1 MNMKQKEL
9 QIQMEV
15 MLDVLD
21 SCGYSSESVK
31 KYSSAISRFISY
43 ISTNE
48 LDADGDSV
56 ERFIEYSCNIRKH
69 NNPKYFIA
77 RMRGIL
83 LAYIFFLENGY
94 LRVGRPSNKPKIA
107 GGLAKDIN
115 NFLDNE
121 LSKKSKLTLPTIND
135 YKNSLKLF
143 NDYLKDNDIKTLT
156 PDIIYEFFKLTGSNE
171 KTNSNNQM
179 YKYKVH
185 LRRFLNYLLLL
196 GKIDEEIVLS
206 IPDIKYIRNKELPSV
221 FTSDEIKRIVD
232 SIDRNSAV
240 GKRAYAMI
248 MLSVKYGLRAG
259 DVTNLKFENID
270 WENRMI
276 RISQNKT
283 KRIIELPLLPEVGNA
298 ILDYLKNARR
308 KSSLPFVFLNIKGP
322 IHPITSQ
329 AFYGILNK
337 YISKSSIE
345 NIDKRHHGPH
355 SLRHTLA
362 SQMLKNGEEL
372 TTISATLGHSSTQV
386 TTVYLSIDYLR
397 LKECC
402 IPMPK
407 LYSPHYSLE
416 D

>member
-1 MNMKQKEL
+1 MKQKGL
-9 QIQMEV
+9 QIQMEE

-56 ERFIEYSCNIRKH
+56 ERFIEYSCSIRKH
-69 NNPKYFIA
+69 NNPQYFISH
-77 RMRGIL
+77 MRGAL
-83 LAYIFFLENGY
+83 LAFIFFLENGY
-94 LRVGRPSNKPKIA
+94 LRVGRPSNNPKIS
-107 GGLAKDIN
+107 GGLATDIN
-115 NFLDNE
+115 NFLDDE
-121 LSKKSKLTLPTIND
+121 LSKKFKLNLLTING

-156 PDIIYEFFKLTGSNE
+156 PDTIYGFFKSAGNNDN
-171 KTNSNNQM
+171 TNSNNLM

-185 LRRFLNYLLLL
+185 LRRFLNYLLVQ
-196 GKIDEEIVLS
+196 GKIDKEIVS
-206 IPDIKYIRNKELPSV
+206 CIPDIKYIRNKKLPSI
-221 FTSDEIKRIVD
+221 FTSDEIKRIVS
-232 SIDRNSAV
+232 SIDRNSAL

-248 MLSVKYGLRAG
+248 MLSVKYGLRSG
-259 DVTNLKFENID
+259 DVVNLKFEDID
-270 WENRMI
+270 WENRI
-276 RISQNKT
+276 IKISQNKT
-283 KRIIELPLLPEVGNA
+283 KRDMELPLLPEVGNA

-308 KSSLPFVFLNIKGP
+308 QSSLPFVFLNIKGP
-322 IHPITSQ
+322 IHPITSS

-337 YISKSSIE
+337 HINKASIE

-386 TTVYLSIDYLR
+386 TTVYLSVDYSR

-407 LYSPHYSLE
+407 LHSPHYSLE

>member
-1 MNMKQKEL
+1 MKQQEL

-31 KYSSAISRFISY
+31 KYASAISRFISY

-56 ERFIEYSCNIRKH
+56 ERFIEYSCSIRKH
-69 NNPKYFIA
+69 NNPNYFISH
-77 RMRGIL
+77 MRGVL
-83 LAYIFFLENGY
+83 LAFIFFLENGY
-94 LRVGRPSNKPKIA
+94 LRVGRPYNKPKIS
-107 GGLAKDIN
+107 GGLAVDIN
-115 NFLDNE
+115 NFLDDE
-121 LSKKSKLTLPTIND
+121 LSKKIKLNIITIND

-143 NDYLKDNDIKTLT
+143 NDYLKDNDIKSLT
-156 PDIIYEFFKLTGSNE
+156 PDTIYEFFKLTGSNE
-171 KTNSNNQM
+171 KTNSNNLM

-185 LRRFLNYLLLL
+185 LRRFFNYLLTKD
-196 GKIDEEIVLS
+196 KIDKEIVEC
-206 IPDIKYIRNKELPSV
+206 IPDIKYIKNKKLSSI
-221 FTSDEIKRIVD
+221 FTSDEIKRIVS
-232 SIDRNSAV
+232 SIDRNSAL

-248 MLSVKYGLRAG
+248 MLSVKYGLRSG
-259 DVTNLKFENID
+259 DVVNLRFEDID
-270 WENRMI
+270 WENKII
-276 RISQNKT
+276 RINQNKT
-283 KRIIELPLLPEVGNA
+283 KRDVELPLLPEVGNA

-308 KSSLPFVFLNIKGP
+308 QSNLPFIFLNIKGP
-322 IHPITSQ
+322 IHPITSS

-337 YISKSSIE
+337 YINKSGIE
-345 NIDKRHHGPH
+345 KLDKRHHGPH

-386 TTVYLSIDYLR
+386 TTVYLSIDHSR

-407 LYSPHYSLE
+407 LHSPHYSLE

>member
-1 MNMKQKEL
+1 MKQQEL

-31 KYSSAISRFISY
+31 KYASAISRFISY

-56 ERFIEYSCNIRKH
+56 ERFIEYSCSIRKH
-69 NNPKYFIA
+69 NNPNYFISH
-77 RMRGIL
+77 MRGVL
-83 LAYIFFLENGY
+83 LAFIFFLENGY
-94 LRVGRPSNKPKIA
+94 LRVGRPYNKPKIS
-107 GGLAKDIN
+107 GGLAVDIN
-115 NFLDNE
+115 NFLDDE
-121 LSKKSKLTLPTIND
+121 LSKKIKLNIITIND

-143 NDYLKDNDIKTLT
+143 NDYLKDNDIKSLT
-156 PDIIYEFFKLTGSNE
+156 PDTIYEFFKLTGSNE
-171 KTNSNNQM
+171 KTNSNNLM

-185 LRRFLNYLLLL
+185 LRRFFNYLLTKD
-196 GKIDEEIVLS
+196 KIDKEIVEC
-206 IPDIKYIRNKELPSV
+206 IPDIKYIKNKKLPSI
-221 FTSDEIKRIVD
+221 FTSDEIKRIVS
-232 SIDRNSAV
+232 SIDRNSAL

-248 MLSVKYGLRAG
+248 MLSVKYGLRSG
-259 DVTNLKFENID
+259 DVVNLRFEDVD
-270 WENRMI
+270 WENKII
-276 RISQNKT
+276 RINQNKT
-283 KRIIELPLLPEVGNA
+283 KRDVELPLLPEVGNA

-308 KSSLPFVFLNIKGP
+308 QSNLPFIFLNIKGP
-322 IHPITSQ
+322 IHPITSS

-337 YISKSSIE
+337 YINKSGIE
-345 NIDKRHHGPH
+345 KLDKRHHGPH

-386 TTVYLSIDYLR
+386 TTVYLSIDHSR

-407 LYSPHYSLE
+407 LHSPHYSLE

>member
-1 MNMKQKEL
+1 MKQQEL

-31 KYSSAISRFISY
+31 KYASAISRFISY

-56 ERFIEYSCNIRKH
+56 ERFIEYSCSIRKH
-69 NNPKYFIA
+69 NNPKYFISH
-77 RMRGIL
+77 MRGVL
-83 LAYIFFLENGY
+83 LAFIFFLENGY
-94 LRVGRPSNKPKIA
+94 LRVSRPYNKPKIS
-107 GGLAKDIN
+107 GGLAVDIN
-115 NFLDNE
+115 NFLDDE
-121 LSKKSKLTLPTIND
+121 LSKKFKLNIITIND

-143 NDYLKDNDIKTLT
+143 NDYLKDNDIKSLT
-156 PDIIYEFFKLTGSNE
+156 PDTIYEFFKLTGSNE
-171 KTNSNNQM
+171 KTNSNNLM

-185 LRRFLNYLLLL
+185 LRRFFNYLLTKD
-196 GKIDEEIVLS
+196 KIDKEIVEC
-206 IPDIKYIRNKELPSV
+206 IPDIKYIRNKKLPSI
-221 FTSDEIKRIVD
+221 FTSDEIKRIVS
-232 SIDRNSAV
+232 SIDRNSAL

-248 MLSVKYGLRAG
+248 MLSVKYGLRSG
-259 DVTNLKFENID
+259 DVVNLRFEDID
-270 WENRMI
+270 WENKII
-276 RISQNKT
+276 RISQNKI
-283 KRIIELPLLPEVGNA
+283 KRDVELPLLPEVGNA
-298 ILDYLKNARR
+298 IFDYLKNARR
-308 KSSLPFVFLNIKGP
+308 QSNLPFIFLNIKGP
-322 IHPITSQ
+322 IHPITSS

-337 YISKSSIE
+337 YINKSGIE
-345 NIDKRHHGPH
+345 KLDKRHHGPH

-386 TTVYLSIDYLR
+386 TTVYLSIDHSR

-402 IPMPK
+402 IPIPK
-407 LYSPHYSLE
+407 LHSPHYSLE

>member
-1 MNMKQKEL
+1 MKQQEL

-21 SCGYSSESVK
+21 SCGYSSGSVK
-31 KYSSAISRFISY
+31 KYASAISRFISY

-56 ERFIEYSCNIRKH
+56 ERFIEYSCSIRKH
-69 NNPKYFIA
+69 NNPKYFISH
-77 RMRGIL
+77 MRGVL
-83 LAYIFFLENGY
+83 LAFIFFLENGY
-94 LRVGRPSNKPKIA
+94 LRVGRPYNKPKIS
-107 GGLAKDIN
+107 GGLAVDIN
-115 NFLDNE
+115 NFLDDE
-121 LSKKSKLTLPTIND
+121 LSKKIKLNIITIND

-143 NDYLKDNDIKTLT
+143 NDYLKDNDIKSLT
-156 PDIIYEFFKLTGSNE
+156 PDTIYEFFKLTGSNE
-171 KTNSNNQM
+171 KTNSNNLM

-185 LRRFLNYLLLL
+185 LRRFFNYLLTKD
-196 GKIDEEIVLS
+196 KIDKEIVEC
-206 IPDIKYIRNKELPSV
+206 IPDIKYIKNKKLPSI
-221 FTSDEIKRIVD
+221 FTSDEIKRIVS
-232 SIDRNSAV
+232 SIDRNSAL

-248 MLSVKYGLRAG
+248 MLSVKYGLRSG
-259 DVTNLKFENID
+259 DVVNLRFEDID
-270 WENRMI
+270 WENKII
-276 RISQNKT
+276 RINQNKT
-283 KRIIELPLLPEVGNA
+283 KRDVELPLLPEVGNA

-308 KSSLPFVFLNIKGP
+308 QSNLPFIFLNIKGP
-322 IHPITSQ
+322 IHPITSS

-337 YISKSSIE
+337 YINKSGIE
-345 NIDKRHHGPH
+345 KLDKRHHGPH

-386 TTVYLSIDYLR
+386 TTVYLSIDHSR

-407 LYSPHYSLE
+407 LHSPHYSLE

>member
-1 MNMKQKEL
+1 MKQQEL

-31 KYSSAISRFISY
+31 KYASAISRFISY
-43 ISTNE
+43 ISAND
-48 LDADGDSV
+48 LDADGDSI
-56 ERFIEYSCNIRKH
+56 ERFIEYSFSIRKY
-69 NNPKYFIA
+69 NNPKYFISH
-77 RMRGIL
+77 MRGVL
-83 LAYIFFLENGY
+83 LAFIFFLENGY
-94 LRVGRPSNKPKIA
+94 LRVGRPYNNPKIS
-107 GGLAKDIN
+107 GGLAADIN
-115 NFLDNE
+115 NFLDDE
-121 LSKKSKLTLPTIND
+121 LSKKFKLNLLTIND

-156 PDIIYEFFKLTGSNE
+156 PDTIYEFFKLTGSNE
-171 KTNSNNQM
+171 KTNSNNLM

-185 LRRFLNYLLLL
+185 LRRFFNYLLTKD
-196 GKIDEEIVLS
+196 KIDKEIVEC
-206 IPDIKYIRNKELPSV
+206 IPNIKYIRNKKLPSI
-221 FTSDEIKRIVD
+221 FTSDEIKRIVS
-232 SIDRNSAV
+232 SIDRNSAL

-248 MLSVKYGLRAG
+248 MLSVKYGLRSG
-259 DVTNLKFENID
+259 DVVNLRFEDID
-270 WENRMI
+270 WENKII

-283 KRIIELPLLPEVGNA
+283 KRDIELPLLPEVGNA

-308 KSSLPFVFLNIKGP
+308 QSNLPFVFLNIKGP
-322 IHPITSQ
+322 IHPITSS

-337 YISKSSIE
+337 YINMSGIE
-345 NIDKRHHGPH
+345 KLDERHHGPH

-372 TTISATLGHSSTQV
+372 TTISAALGHPSTQV
-386 TTVYLSIDYLR
+386 TTVYLSIDHSR

-407 LYSPHYSLE
+407 LHSPHYSLE

>member
-1 MNMKQKEL
+1 MNQKEL

-31 KYSSAISRFISY
+31 KYSSAISRFINY
-43 ISTNE
+43 ISTSE

-56 ERFIEYSCNIRKH
+56 ERFIDYSCNIRKH

-77 RMRGIL
+77 HMRGIL
-83 LAYIFFLENGY
+83 LGYIFFLENGY
-94 LRVGRPSNKPKIA
+94 LRVGRPSNKPKLS
-107 GGLAKDIN
+107 GGLATDIN
-115 NFLDNE
+115 NFLDDE
-121 LSKKSKLTLPTIND
+121 LSKKFKLNLLTIND

-156 PDIIYEFFKLTGSNE
+156 PDTIYGFFKLAGSD
-171 KTNSNNQM
+171 KKSSNNLM

-196 GKIDEEIVLS
+196 GKIDEEIVSS

-270 WENRMI
+270 WENRII

-283 KRIIELPLLPEVGNA
+283 KRIMELPLLPEVGNA

-308 KSSLPFVFLNIKGP
+308 KSSLPFIFLNINGP
-322 IHPITSQ
+322 IHPITSS
-329 AFYGILNK
+329 AFYDILNK
-337 YISKSSIE
+337 YIRNSNIE
-345 NIDKRHHGPH
+345 NLDKRHHGPH

-386 TTVYLSIDYLR
+386 TTIYLSIDYLR

-407 LYSPHYSLE
+407 LHSPHYSLE

>member
-1 MNMKQKEL
+1 MNQKEL

-31 KYSSAISRFISY
+31 KYSSAISRFINY
-43 ISTNE
+43 ISTSE

-56 ERFIEYSCNIRKH
+56 ERFIDYSCNIRKH

-77 RMRGIL
+77 HMRGIL
-83 LAYIFFLENGY
+83 LGYIFFLENGY
-94 LRVGRPSNKPKIA
+94 LRVGRPSNKPKLS
-107 GGLAKDIN
+107 GGLATDIN
-115 NFLDNE
+115 NFLDDE
-121 LSKKSKLTLPTIND
+121 LSKKFKLNLLTIND

-156 PDIIYEFFKLTGSNE
+156 PDTIYGFFKLAGSD
-171 KTNSNNQM
+171 KKSSNNLM

-196 GKIDEEIVLS
+196 GKIDEEIVSS

-270 WENRMI
+270 WENRII

-283 KRIIELPLLPEVGNA
+283 KRIMELPLLPEVGNA

-308 KSSLPFVFLNIKGP
+308 KSSLPFIFLNINGP
-322 IHPITSQ
+322 IHPITSS
-329 AFYGILNK
+329 AFYDILNK
-337 YISKSSIE
+337 YIRNSNIE
-345 NIDKRHHGPH
+345 NLDKRHHGPH

-386 TTVYLSIDYLR
+386 TTVYLSVDHSR

-407 LYSPHYSLE
+407 LHSPHYSLE

>member
-1 MNMKQKEL
+1 MKQQEL

-21 SCGYSSESVK
+21 SCGYSSGSVK
-31 KYSSAISRFISY
+31 KYASAISRFISY

-56 ERFIEYSCNIRKH
+56 ERFIEYSCSIRKH
-69 NNPKYFIA
+69 NNPKYFISH
-77 RMRGIL
+77 MRGVL
-83 LAYIFFLENGY
+83 LAFIFFLENGY
-94 LRVGRPSNKPKIA
+94 LRVGRPYNKPKIS
-107 GGLAKDIN
+107 GGLAVDIN
-115 NFLDNE
+115 NFLDDE
-121 LSKKSKLTLPTIND
+121 LSKKFKLNIITIND

-143 NDYLKDNDIKTLT
+143 NDYLKDNDIKSLT
-156 PDIIYEFFKLTGSNE
+156 PDTIYEFFKLTGSNE
-171 KTNSNNQM
+171 KTNSNNLM

-185 LRRFLNYLLLL
+185 LRRFFNYLLTKD
-196 GKIDEEIVLS
+196 KIDKEIVEC
-206 IPDIKYIRNKELPSV
+206 IPDIKYIKNKKLPSI
-221 FTSDEIKRIVD
+221 FTSDEIKRIVS
-232 SIDRNSAV
+232 SIDRNSAL

-248 MLSVKYGLRAG
+248 MLSVKYGLRSG
-259 DVTNLKFENID
+259 DVVNLRFEDID
-270 WENRMI
+270 WENKII
-276 RISQNKT
+276 RINQNKT
-283 KRIIELPLLPEVGNA
+283 KRDVELPFLPEVGNA

-308 KSSLPFVFLNIKGP
+308 QSNLPFIFLNIKGP
-322 IHPITSQ
+322 IHPITSS

-337 YISKSSIE
+337 YINKSGIE
-345 NIDKRHHGPH
+345 KLDKRHHGPH

-386 TTVYLSIDYLR
+386 TTVYLSIDHSR

-407 LYSPHYSLE
+407 LHSPHYSLE

>member
-1 MNMKQKEL
+1 MKQQEL

-31 KYSSAISRFISY
+31 KYASAISRFISY

-56 ERFIEYSCNIRKH
+56 ERFIEYSCSIRKH
-69 NNPKYFIA
+69 NNPKYFISH
-77 RMRGIL
+77 MRGVL
-83 LAYIFFLENGY
+83 LAFIFFLENGY
-94 LRVGRPSNKPKIA
+94 LRVGRPYNKPKIS
-107 GGLAKDIN
+107 GGLAVDIN
-115 NFLDNE
+115 NFLDDE
-121 LSKKSKLTLPTIND
+121 LSKKIKPNIITIND

-143 NDYLKDNDIKTLT
+143 NDYLKDNDIKSLT
-156 PDIIYEFFKLTGSNE
+156 PDTIYEFFKLTGSNE
-171 KTNSNNQM
+171 KTNSNNLM

-185 LRRFLNYLLLL
+185 LRRFFNYLLTKD
-196 GKIDEEIVLS
+196 KIDKEIVEC
-206 IPDIKYIRNKELPSV
+206 IPDIKYIKNKKLPSI
-221 FTSDEIKRIVD
+221 FTSDEIKRIVS
-232 SIDRNSAV
+232 SIDRNSAL

-248 MLSVKYGLRAG
+248 MLSVKYGLRSG
-259 DVTNLKFENID
+259 DVVNLRFEDID
-270 WENRMI
+270 WENKII
-276 RISQNKT
+276 RINQNKT
-283 KRIIELPLLPEVGNA
+283 KRDVELPLLPEVGNA

-308 KSSLPFVFLNIKGP
+308 QSNLPFIFLNIKGP
-322 IHPITSQ
+322 IHPITSS

-337 YISKSSIE
+337 YINKSGIE
-345 NIDKRHHGPH
+345 KLDKRHHGPH

-386 TTVYLSIDYLR
+386 TTVYLSIDHSR

-407 LYSPHYSLE
+407 LHSPHYSLE

>member
-1 MNMKQKEL
+1 MKQQEL

-21 SCGYSSESVK
+21 SCGYSSGSVK
-31 KYSSAISRFISY
+31 KYASAISRFISY

-56 ERFIEYSCNIRKH
+56 ERFIEYSCSIRKH
-69 NNPKYFIA
+69 NNPKYFISH
-77 RMRGIL
+77 MRGVL
-83 LAYIFFLENGY
+83 LAFIFFLENGY
-94 LRVGRPSNKPKIA
+94 LRVGRPYNKPKIS
-107 GGLAKDIN
+107 GGLAVDIN
-115 NFLDNE
+115 NFLDDE
-121 LSKKSKLTLPTIND
+121 LSKKFKLNIITIND

-143 NDYLKDNDIKTLT
+143 NDYLKDNDIKSLT
-156 PDIIYEFFKLTGSNE
+156 PDTIYEFFKLTGSNE
-171 KTNSNNQM
+171 KTNSNNLM

-185 LRRFLNYLLLL
+185 LRRFFNYLLTKD
-196 GKIDEEIVLS
+196 KIDKEIVEC
-206 IPDIKYIRNKELPSV
+206 IPDIKYIKNKKLPSI
-221 FTSDEIKRIVD
+221 FTSDEIKRIVS
-232 SIDRNSAV
+232 SIDRNSAL

-248 MLSVKYGLRAG
+248 MLSVKYGLRSG
-259 DVTNLKFENID
+259 DVVNLRFEDID
-270 WENRMI
+270 WENKII
-276 RISQNKT
+276 RINQNKT
-283 KRIIELPLLPEVGNA
+283 KRDVELPLLPEVGNA
-298 ILDYLKNARR
+298 ILDYLKNAR
-308 KSSLPFVFLNIKGP
+308 KQSNLPFIFLNIKGP
-322 IHPITSQ
+322 IHPITSS

-337 YISKSSIE
+337 YINKSGIE
-345 NIDKRHHGPH
+345 KLDKRHHGPH

-386 TTVYLSIDYLR
+386 TTVYLSIDHSR

-407 LYSPHYSLE
+407 LHSPHYSLE

>member
-1 MNMKQKEL
+1 MKQQEL

-31 KYSSAISRFISY
+31 KYASAISRFISY

-56 ERFIEYSCNIRKH
+56 ERFIEYSCSIRKH
-69 NNPKYFIA
+69 NNPNYFISH
-77 RMRGIL
+77 MRGVL
-83 LAYIFFLENGY
+83 LAFIFFLENGY
-94 LRVGRPSNKPKIA
+94 LRVGRPYNKPKIS
-107 GGLAKDIN
+107 GGLAVDIN
-115 NFLDNE
+115 NFLDDE
-121 LSKKSKLTLPTIND
+121 LSKKIKLNIITIND

-143 NDYLKDNDIKTLT
+143 NDYLKDNDIKSLT
-156 PDIIYEFFKLTGSNE
+156 PDTIYEFFKLTGSNE
-171 KTNSNNQM
+171 KTNSNNLM

-185 LRRFLNYLLLL
+185 LRRFFNYLLTKD
-196 GKIDEEIVLS
+196 KIDKEIVEC
-206 IPDIKYIRNKELPSV
+206 IPDIKYIKNKKLPSI
-221 FTSDEIKRIVD
+221 FTSDEIKRIVS
-232 SIDRNSAV
+232 SIDRNSAL

-248 MLSVKYGLRAG
+248 MLSVKYGLRSG
-259 DVTNLKFENID
+259 DVVNLRFEDID
-270 WENRMI
+270 WENKII
-276 RISQNKT
+276 RINQNKT
-283 KRIIELPLLPEVGNA
+283 KRDVELPLLPEVGNA

-308 KSSLPFVFLNIKGP
+308 QSNLPFIFLNIKGP
-322 IHPITSQ
+322 IHPITSS

-337 YISKSSIE
+337 YINKSGIE
-345 NIDKRHHGPH
+345 KLGKRHHGPH

-386 TTVYLSIDYLR
+386 TTVYLSIDHSR

-407 LYSPHYSLE
+407 LHSPHYSLE

>member
-1 MNMKQKEL
+1 MKQKEL
-9 QIQMEV
+9 QIQMEE

-56 ERFIEYSCNIRKH
+56 ERFIEYSYSIRKH
-69 NNPKYFIA
+69 NNPKYFISH
-77 RMRGIL
+77 MRGTL
-83 LAYIFFLENGY
+83 LAFIFFLENGY
-94 LRVGRPSNKPKIA
+94 LRVGRPSNNPKIS
-107 GGLAKDIN
+107 GGLATDIN
-115 NFLDNE
+115 NFLDDE
-121 LSKKSKLTLPTIND
+121 LSKKFKLNLLTIND

-143 NDYLKDNDIKTLT
+143 NDYLKDNDIRTLT
-156 PDIIYEFFKLTGSNE
+156 PDTIYGFFKLAGSGK
-171 KTNSNNQM
+171 KTSSNNLM

-185 LRRFLNYLLLL
+185 LRRFINYLLLL
-196 GKIDEEIVLS
+196 GKIDEEIVSS

-248 MLSVKYGLRAG
+248 MLSVKYGLRAA
-259 DVTNLKFENID
+259 DVTNIKFENID
-270 WENRMI
+270 WENRII

-308 KSSLPFVFLNIKGP
+308 QSNLPFIFLNINGP
-322 IHPITSQ
+322 IHPITSS

-337 YISKSSIE
+337 YINKSRIE
-345 NIDKRHHGPH
+345 KLNKRHHGPH

-407 LYSPHYSLE
+407 LHSPHYSLE

>member
-1 MNMKQKEL
+1 MKQQEL

-21 SCGYSSESVK
+21 SCGYSSGSVK
-31 KYSSAISRFISY
+31 KYASAISRFISY

-56 ERFIEYSCNIRKH
+56 ERFIEYSCSIRKH
-69 NNPKYFIA
+69 NNPKYFISH
-77 RMRGIL
+77 MRGVL
-83 LAYIFFLENGY
+83 LAFIFFLENGY
-94 LRVGRPSNKPKIA
+94 LRVGRPYNKPKIS
-107 GGLAKDIN
+107 GGLAVDIN
-115 NFLDNE
+115 NFLDDE
-121 LSKKSKLTLPTIND
+121 LSKKFKLNIITIND

-143 NDYLKDNDIKTLT
+143 NDYLKDNDIKSLT
-156 PDIIYEFFKLTGSNE
+156 PDTIYEFFKLTGSNE
-171 KTNSNNQM
+171 KRNSNNLM

-185 LRRFLNYLLLL
+185 LRRFFNYLLTKD
-196 GKIDEEIVLS
+196 KIDKEIVEC
-206 IPDIKYIRNKELPSV
+206 IPDIKYIKNKKLPSI
-221 FTSDEIKRIVD
+221 FTSDEIKRIVS
-232 SIDRNSAV
+232 SIDRNSAL

-248 MLSVKYGLRAG
+248 MLSVKYGLRSG
-259 DVTNLKFENID
+259 DVVNLRFEDID
-270 WENRMI
+270 WENKII
-276 RISQNKT
+276 RINQNKT
-283 KRIIELPLLPEVGNA
+283 KRDVELPLLPEVGNA

-308 KSSLPFVFLNIKGP
+308 QSNLPFIFLNIKGP
-322 IHPITSQ
+322 IHPITSS

-337 YISKSSIE
+337 YINKSGIE
-345 NIDKRHHGPH
+345 KLDKRHHGPH

-386 TTVYLSIDYLR
+386 TTVYLSIDHSR

-407 LYSPHYSLE
+407 LHSPHYSLE

>member
-1 MNMKQKEL
+1 MKQQEL

-21 SCGYSSESVK
+21 SCGYSSGSVK
-31 KYSSAISRFISY
+31 KYASAISRFISY

-56 ERFIEYSCNIRKH
+56 ERFIEYSCSIRKH
-69 NNPKYFIA
+69 NNPKYFISH
-77 RMRGIL
+77 MRGVL
-83 LAYIFFLENGY
+83 LAFIFFLENGY
-94 LRVGRPSNKPKIA
+94 LRVGRPYNKPKIS
-107 GGLAKDIN
+107 GGLAVDIN
-115 NFLDNE
+115 NFLDDE
-121 LSKKSKLTLPTIND
+121 LSKKFKLNIITIND

-143 NDYLKDNDIKTLT
+143 NDYLKDNDIKSLT
-156 PDIIYEFFKLTGSNE
+156 PDTIYEFFKLTGSNE
-171 KTNSNNQM
+171 KTNSNNLM

-185 LRRFLNYLLLL
+185 LRRFFSYLLTKD
-196 GKIDEEIVLS
+196 KIDKEIVEC
-206 IPDIKYIRNKELPSV
+206 IPDIKYIKNKKLPSI
-221 FTSDEIKRIVD
+221 FTSDEIKRIVS
-232 SIDRNSAV
+232 SIDRNSAL

-248 MLSVKYGLRAG
+248 MLSVKYGLRSG
-259 DVTNLKFENID
+259 DVVNLRFEDID
-270 WENRMI
+270 WENKII
-276 RISQNKT
+276 RINQNKT
-283 KRIIELPLLPEVGNA
+283 KRDVELPLLPEVGNA
-298 ILDYLKNARR
+298 ILDYLKNAR
-308 KSSLPFVFLNIKGP
+308 KQSNLPFIFLNIKGP
-322 IHPITSQ
+322 IHPITSS

-337 YISKSSIE
+337 YINKSGIE
-345 NIDKRHHGPH
+345 KLDKRHHGPH

-386 TTVYLSIDYLR
+386 TTVYLSIDHSR

-407 LYSPHYSLE
+407 LHSPHYSLE